1 MATVVDRAGVEMTG
15 SLRRPAGPGRTA
27 VGCSWVWVEELENAE
42 FLKRRRGRGLR
53 RSRGGGAA
61 EGRGVRRGG
70 AVHLGTARCSSLT
83 LTTSKAPGSVQ
94 AGLLDVTAG
103 PRGPLCDPRS
113 LMAVSQPPCE
123 VWGLETTSGHGGFPI

>member
-27 VGCSWVWVEELENAE
+27 VGCSWVWVEELRMQK
-42 FLKRRRGRGLR
+42 FSRGGGRGLR
-53 RSRGGGAA
+53 RERGGGAA

-103 PRGPLCDPRS
+103 PRGPSVIP
-113 LMAVSQPPCE
+113 
-123 VWGLETTSGHGGFPI
+123 GL